1 MFAIIGIVTV
11 LGAVVLGYMLEAGN
25 FSVLW
30 QPAELVIIFGA
41 AFGSLILG
49 SPKEVTIGALKG
61 IGGAFK
67 SSKTSKAFFLDMLI
81 MLSMLFMKIR
91 REGLVAI
98 EKDIEAPEASQI
110 FTGFLK
116 DKSNAFIVEFVCDT
130 MRVFSTVNIEQHE
143 FENIMEADIE
153 AYSHE
158 AIAPSQALN
167 KMGDALPGLG
177 IVAAVLGVIITMG
190 VISEPPEVIGHHIG
204 AALVGTFLGVLMCY
218 GIVGPIAA
226 NMESKAK
233 EGEHC
238 LIVIKCALGAF
249 VGGNPP
255 PVALEAGRRAIP
267 NHHRPSFA
275 ELEEAVKASKGK

>member
-1 MFAIIGIVTV
+1 MFAIIGIVMV
-11 LGAVVLGYMLEAGN
+11 LGAIILGYTLEKGN
-25 FSVLW
+25 FGVLW

-41 AFGSLILG
+41 AFGSMVLG
-49 SPKEVTIGALKG
+49 SPKAVVIGALKG
-61 IGGAFK
+61 IGGAFG
-67 SSKTSKAFFLDMLI
+67 SSKCSKAYFLDMLI

-98 EKDIEAPEASQI
+98 EKDIEAPESSQI

-116 DKSNAFIVEFVCDT
+116 DKSNKFIVEFVCDT

-158 AIAPSQALN
+158 AAAPAAAVN
-167 KMGDALPGLG
+167 KMADALPGLG
-177 IVAAVLGVIITMG
+177 IVAAVLGVVITMG
-190 VISEPPEVIGHHIG
+190 FISEPPEVIGHHIG

-218 GIVGPIAA
+218 GIIGPIAST
-226 NMESKAK
+226 MEFKAK
-233 EGEHC
+233 DGEHC
-238 LIVIKCALGAF
+238 LVVIKCALAAF

-267 NHHRPSFA
+267 NHHRPSFG

>member
-11 LGAVVLGYMLEAGN
+11 LGAIILGYMLEKGN

-30 QPAELVIIFGA
+30 QPAEVLIIFGA
-41 AFGSLILG
+41 AFGSLVLG
-49 SPKEVTIGALKG
+49 APKEVLSGALKG
-61 IGGAFK
+61 IGGVFG

-98 EKDIEAPEASQI
+98 EKDIEAPESSQI
-110 FTGFLK
+110 FTAFLK

-143 FENIMEADIE
+143 FENIMDADIE
-153 AYSHE
+153 AYTHE
-158 AIAPSQALN
+158 AQAPSGAVN
-167 KMGDALPGLG
+167 KMADALPGLG
-177 IVAAVLGVIITMG
+177 IVAAVLGVVITMG
-190 VISEPPEVIGHHIG
+190 YISEPPEVIGHHIG
-204 AALVGTFLGVLMCY
+204 AALVGTFMGVLMCY
-218 GIVGPIAA
+218 GIVGPIAT
-226 NMESKAK
+226 NMEHKAK
-233 EGEHC
+233 DGEHC
-238 LIVIKCALGAF
+238 LVVVKCALGAF

-267 NHHRPSFA
+267 NHHRPSFL
-275 ELEEAVKASKGK
+275 ELEEAIKASKGK

>member
-1 MFAIIGIVTV
+1 MFAIIGIAMV
-11 LGAVVLGYMLEAGN
+11 LGAVILGYMLEHGN

-41 AFGSLILG
+41 AFGSMVLG
-49 SPKEVTIGALKG
+49 NPKEVVIGALKG
-61 IGGAFK
+61 MGGIFGASK
-67 SSKTSKAFFLDMLI
+67 SSKAFFLDMLI

-98 EKDIEAPEASQI
+98 EKDIEGPEASQI
-110 FTGFLK
+110 FSGFLK
-116 DKSNAFIVEFVCDT
+116 NKSNAFIVEFVCDT

-153 AYSHE
+153 AYTHE
-158 AIAPSQALN
+158 ALAPSAAVT
-167 KMGDALPGLG
+167 KMADALPGLG
-177 IVAAVLGVIITMG
+177 IVAAVLGVVITMG
-190 VISEPPEVIGHHIG
+190 YISEPPEVIGHHIG

-218 GIVGPIAA
+218 GVIGPIAA
-226 NMESKAK
+226 SMETRAK

-238 LIVIKCALGAF
+238 LIVVKCALAAF

>member
-1 MFAIIGIVTV
+1 MLAIVGICMVI
-11 LGAVVLGYMLEAGN
+11 GAVVLGYMLEHGN
-25 FSVLW
+25 FAVLW

-41 AFGSLILG
+41 AFGSLVLG
-49 SPKEVTIGALKG
+49 SPKEVVIGALKG
-61 IGGAFK
+61 VGGVFG
-67 SSKTSKAFFLDMLI
+67 SSKASKAFYLDMLI

-98 EKDIEAPEASQI
+98 EKDIEGPEASQI

-116 DKSNAFIVEFVCDT
+116 DKTNYFIVEFVCDT

-153 AYSHE
+153 AFAHE
-158 AIAPSQALN
+158 AVAPAGAVN
-167 KMGDALPGLG
+167 KMADALPGLG
-177 IVAAVLGVIITMG
+177 IVAAVLGVVITMG

-226 NMESKAK
+226 NMEGKARDN
-233 EGEHC
+233 EHC
-238 LIVIKCALGAF
+238 LVVVKCALTAF